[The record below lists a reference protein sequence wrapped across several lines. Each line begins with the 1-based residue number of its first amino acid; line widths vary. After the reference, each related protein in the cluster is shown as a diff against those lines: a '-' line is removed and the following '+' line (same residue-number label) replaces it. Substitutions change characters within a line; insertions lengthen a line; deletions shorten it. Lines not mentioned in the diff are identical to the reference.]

1 MSAVPQMEMDQVLD
15 LVNHYAPRPRAAAQD
30 ESKGYRDLGAV
41 LGDLAST
48 FPASSEGALHAAA
61 EDAYQVFLDAHTGHD
76 VAPALNALL
85 AAARPTPRLG
95 PDGAVMWEVGDDG
108 DPLRAALA
116 IALLDWV
123 HARGADRLGLC
134 EGIRCAD
141 AFADSSAAG
150 QRKYCGAVCL
160 NRHKVAA
167 YRRRAAEKKQDEH
180 KTKHDENE
188 KQQDREA
195 GEKY

>member
-1 MSAVPQMEMDQVLD
+1 MDQVLD
-15 LVNHYAPRPRAAAQD
+15 LVNHYAPRPRVAAQD

-41 LGDLAST
+41 LGEVAAGLPPTTEDV
-48 FPASSEGALHAAA
+48 LHGAA
-61 EDAYQVFLDAHTGHD
+61 EDAYQVFLDAHTGRD

-95 PDGAVMWEVGDDG
+95 ADGAVSWEVGDDG
-108 DPLRAALA
+108 DPLRAAMA
-116 IALLDWV
+116 ITLLDWV
-123 HARGADRLGLC
+123 HSRGADRLGLC

-150 QRKYCGAVCL
+150 QRKYCSAGCL

-167 YRRRAAEKKQDEH
+167 YRRRAAAKKQDEEQQH
-180 KTKHDENE
+180 ESPQDE
-188 KQQDREA
+188 KA
-195 GEKY
+195 VGKS